1 LSTEIPRE
9 KWIFRDRHEAGR
21 LLAER
26 LSGYRDQK
34 PIVLALPRGGVVV
47 GYEVAR
53 ALGAPL
59 DVVVARKLGAPWQ
72 PELAVGAIAPR
83 GVCLLNEDV
92 FAWLD
97 ISEYELQQI
106 ASLEASEM
114 ERRMHLFRG
123 DRPEPMLK
131 GKTVIL
137 VDDGI
142 ATGMTVR
149 AAIEYI
155 GQQEPGHLVLAVP
168 VCAAGTAE
176 LLRSEVDDL
185 ISLKTPFELLA
196 IGYWYEDFEQV
207 SDEEVVELL
216 ERFRAAEGREAEESD
231 N

>member
-1 LSTEIPRE
+1 MSTEIPRE

-155 GQQEPGHLVLAVP
+155 GQHEPGHLVLAVP

-176 LLRSEVDDL
+176 ALRSEVDDL
-185 ISLKTPFELLA
+185 VSLKTPFELLA

-216 ERFRAAEGREAEESD
+216 ERSRAAEESD

>member
-1 LSTEIPRE
+1 MSTEIPRE
-9 KWIFRDRHEAGR
+9 KWIFRDRHEAGS

-26 LSGYRDQK
+26 LSGYRGQK

-83 GVCLLNEDV
+83 GVRVLNEDV
-92 FAWLD
+92 LAWLD
-97 ISEYELQQI
+97 ISEDEVEQI

-149 AAIEYI
+149 AAIESI
-155 GQQEPGHLVLAVP
+155 GQQEPRHLMLAVP
-168 VCAAGTAE
+168 VCSAGTAE
-176 LLRSEVDDL
+176 ALRSEVDDL
-185 ISLKTPFELLA
+185 VSLKTPFELLA

-216 ERFRAAEGREAEESD
+216 ERSRAAE
-231 N
+231 

>member
-1 LSTEIPRE
+1 MSTEIPRE